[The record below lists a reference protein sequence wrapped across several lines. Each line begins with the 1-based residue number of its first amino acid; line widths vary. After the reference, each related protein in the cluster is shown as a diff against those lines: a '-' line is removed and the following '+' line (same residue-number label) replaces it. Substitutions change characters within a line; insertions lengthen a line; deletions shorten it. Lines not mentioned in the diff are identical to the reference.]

1 MDVNEM
7 PLMRI
12 DLIKGRRTP
21 EQIKQVMQ
29 IAYDVTRDTFG
40 VPEDDRFQ
48 VVTQHEPYEMC
59 LLDAGLGTER
69 TDDVILIQILSTPRT
84 TGQKK
89 AYAKAAVEAFQRE
102 MNLRPEDLMIVFA
115 NNHAED
121 FSFGLG
127 KHQFLDGGL

>member
-1 MDVNEM
+1 M

-12 DLIKGRRTP
+12 DLVKGRRTP
-21 EQIKQVMQ
+21 DEIKQVMQ
-29 IAYDVTRDTFG
+29 IAYDITRETFA
-40 VPEDDRFQ
+40 VPADDRFQ

-59 LLDAGLGTER
+59 LLDAGLGIKR

-89 AYAKAAVEAFQRE
+89 AYAKAAAERFQAE
-102 MNLRPEDLMIVFA
+102 MGLRPEDLMITFA
-115 NNHAED
+115 TNHAED

-127 KHQFLDGGL
+127 KHQFLDGEL